1 MTGAALGFAGGGRWA
16 DGDAICHY
24 DPTKLTGTIGC
35 LTDIQLHQHSHDM
48 LTAES
53 TDCKCEEHT
62 PLCVTNLRYESTLAS
77 PTYSTSDADD
87 DSHPS
92 RTTQSMGA
100 RESIIRF
107 FLLPSQVSTILLL
120 EFMNTFRSYGL
131 RVVLYN
137 YITNEYNIGDTRSG
151 VLMGIKSLVDI
162 GVGLLGSI
170 LVDFIG
176 VRRVSITAL
185 SIAIVGRTL
194 LAFGKT
200 TTTLY
205 LALFVL
211 SPFGDALLSVGL
223 YRVALKKLTTP
234 TTRPLAFAI
243 SYASQNWAGVCV
255 ALFVDWMR
263 RGVDMEVNGMVFTPV
278 RQFVVS
284 SSCYWR

>member
-1 MTGAALGFAGGGRWA
+1 
-16 DGDAICHY
+16 
-24 DPTKLTGTIGC
+24 
-35 LTDIQLHQHSHDM
+35 
-48 LTAES
+48 
-53 TDCKCEEHT
+53 
-62 PLCVTNLRYESTLAS
+62 
-77 PTYSTSDADD
+77 
-87 DSHPS
+87 
-92 RTTQSMGA
+92 
-100 RESIIRF
+100 
-107 FLLPSQVSTILLL
+107 
-120 EFMNTFRSYGL
+120 
-131 RVVLYN
+131 
-137 YITNEYNIGDTRSG
+137 
-151 VLMGIKSLVDI
+151 MGIKSLVDI

-243 SYASQNWAGVCV
+243 SYAAQNWAGVCV